1 MTRRWKLHTGLSVLA
16 LSGAVAAAG
25 CGGEGGGEN
34 GGEEGSATAQHQ
46 GHAAAPAGAGEG
58 EQAAAAAATEDLT
71 SYMSSLLAI
80 KGHLKSGGSLYA
92 LGDAAGAA
100 THMKHPKDELYAN
113 LEPAFRVRRA
123 KGFAKELED
132 LSASVE
138 GGEATGVI
146 LERQAAVFSAID
158 AAIAAAAPTTRDQ
171 LLGVAALIETAGQEF
186 DLGVKHGAVVSL
198 HEYQDAHGFLT
209 VAVETLGK
217 MKTKA
222 GAEDA
227 AVADARE
234 QAARALAVAP
244 SVVPVDLSAKD
255 SSAIFGAAARIELKA
270 RGLPE

>member
-1 MTRRWKLHTGLSVLA
+1 MRRLKLHTGLSVIA
-16 LSGAVAAAG
+16 LSGALAAAG
-25 CGGEGGGEN
+25 CGGKSGGEN
-34 GGEEGSATAQHQ
+34 GGEEG
-46 GHAAAPAGAGEG
+46 AAPAPHHGSATPASGEG
-58 EQAAAAAATEDLT
+58 EQGAAATAAEDFT
-71 SYMSSLLAI
+71 AYMSALLAI

-100 THMKHPKDELYAN
+100 THMKHPKDELYAK
-113 LEPAFRVRRA
+113 LEPAFRARRV
-123 KGFAKELED
+123 KGFGKELED
-132 LSASVE
+132 LSAAVE
-138 GGEATGVI
+138 GGEATGVM

-158 AAIAAAAPTTRDQ
+158 SAIASAAPSTRDQ
-171 LLGVAALIETAGQEF
+171 LLAIAAFIEMAGEEF

-209 VAVETLGK
+209 IAVETLGK
-217 MKTKA
+217 MKTKG

-227 AVADARE
+227 AVADSRE

-244 SVVPVDLSAKD
+244 SVVPGDVSAKD